1 MNRIKKNYISSIFLV
16 YCISSFYF
24 LLQKI
29 SAAIDIVNSLLQSKE
44 AIDLLCD
51 DIQMTKLIIFID
63 TLLSIIKIYSS
74 YTTKASMFYI
84 DEDTAGNGNQHY
96 KHHYYNIFIVITINA
111 FILVISTKIILHKLK

>member
-1 MNRIKKNYISSIFLV
+1 MNRIKKYFISSIFLV

-51 DIQMTKLIIFID
+51 DIKMTKLIIFID

-84 DEDTAGNGNQHY
+84 DEDTAGNGNQY
-96 KHHYYNIFIVITINA
+96 FYSDYNYENN
-111 FILVISTKIILHKLK
+111 ST

>member
-1 MNRIKKNYISSIFLV
+1 MNRIKKNFISSIFLV

-51 DIQMTKLIIFID
+51 DIKMTKLIIFID

-84 DEDTAGNGNQHY
+84 DEDTAGNGNQHF
-96 KHHYYNIFIVITINA
+96 KHHYNIFTVVIINF
-111 FILVISTKIILHKLK
+111 FILIIISKIILYKLK